1 MSVVVEVELTDLV
14 GGDVV
19 DGDGADEARD
29 GADAVG
35 HAHEDTG
42 VARSDVQMVHVKPWN
57 RIILG

>member
-1 MSVVVEVELTDLV
+1 MEVELTDLV

-19 DGDGADEARD
+19 DGDGADEAGD

-57 RIILG
+57 RIILGYEL

>member
-1 MSVVVEVELTDLV
+1 MTDLV

-19 DGDGADEARD
+19 DGDGADEAGD

-42 VARSDVQMVHVKPWN
+42 VARSDVQMVHVKP
-57 RIILG
+57 